1 MLEIKTKPEMNAPKV
16 RQRSAAPKE
25 AAGILRQQYAEKQAE
40 RQPGAKS
47 PVQYATD
54 KVESDGRRGAVL
66 AADGTRRAAQQVK
79 PRRERREKA
88 ESTEPKKENAQPV
101 SEWEPLPAEPQP
113 DAAPPQPKQR
123 PTAAPRPREQ
133 APEPRP
139 QQAMPKTRRSV
150 EARQGADT
158 PAPTAGQRRALQ
170 QRAKT
175 RSGSAP
181 QAEPARSVAQPM
193 PAAPKNTAK
202 LNEPIRL
209 PAIRSRSD
217 SCSSRILHTFSRSF
231 PGENGALQ
239 HSRLRAFSSSILVK
253 SVGPGEVILLV
264 SVTSR

>member
-1 MLEIKTKPEMNAPKV
+1 MPEIKSKPGMNAPKV
-16 RQRSAAPKE
+16 RQTDAAPKE

-40 RQPGAKS
+40 RQPEAKG

-54 KVESDGRRGAVL
+54 KVETDGRRGAVL

-193 PAAPKNTAK
+193 PAAPKVPQ
-202 LNEPIRL
+202 LRPEPVMPKARPSADARVDADPEAPPL
-209 PAIRSRSD
+209 P
-217 SCSSRILHTFSRSF
+217 
-231 PGENGALQ
+231 
-239 HSRLRAFSSSILVK
+239 LRDIF
-253 SVGPGEVILLV
+253 
-264 SVTSR
+264 